1 MRPRMADE
9 NGLYSICVKKEGG
22 GKELAEAHWPGKFAV
37 RLVCRDEVVCSLPG
51 WLVLG

>member
-1 MRPRMADE
+1 MADE

-37 RLVCRDEVVCSLPG
+37 RLVCRDEVVCSWAEYQRPIIAD
-51 WLVLG
+51 